1 MTIYPSLTRPAIYLW
16 RFCLLIALLSGTF
29 ELQAQGTIEDVVY
42 LKNGSILRGHL
53 TEKTKERIKIELQ
66 GGSIFVFTPQEVDSV
81 KKENALKERIRAI
94 KKDYF
99 RRDRGFRNMTELSII
114 YGTNLKNTPNNYYY
128 YNNNGDD
135 FGLSLHT
142 VNGYQ
147 AWPYLF
153 AGAGLGIDR
162 YISFK
167 QTFSPFYL
175 RLATEFL
182 KRKVTPYVF
191 GDVGYAVM
199 WKQKPAEGYA
209 YLKNKGGL
217 YASAGGGI
225 RIYTRSLA
233 SVLLSV
239 SYRRTQSETNYAYIY
254 DQGSTYHV
262 ARTYQRIA
270 FNIGVTF

>member
-1 MTIYPSLTRPAIYLW
+1 MTIYPTLTRPHIYVW
-16 RFCLLIALLSGTF
+16 RFCLVLLLFSGAKG
-29 ELQAQGTIEDVVY
+29 LVAQGTIQDVVY
-42 LKNGSILRGHL
+42 LKNGSILRGNL
-53 TEKTKERIKIELQ
+53 TERSDARIKIELQ
-66 GGSIFVFTPQEVDSV
+66 GGSVFVFTPQEVDSV
-81 KKENALKERIRAI
+81 KKENVLKERVRAI
-94 KKDYF
+94 KEEYF
-99 RRDRGFRNMTELSII
+99 RRDRGFRHITEMSII

-175 RLATEFL
+175 RLASEFL
-182 KRKVTPYVF
+182 KKKVTPYVF
-191 GDVGYAVM
+191 GDIGYAVM
-199 WKQKPAEGYA
+199 WKQKAAEGYS

-239 SYRRTQSETNYAYIY
+239 SYRRTQSETNYAYNY
-254 DQGSTYHV
+254 DTNVAYHV

>member
-1 MTIYPSLTRPAIYLW
+1 MTIYPSLTRPIIYVHRL
-16 RFCLLIALLSGTF
+16 FVGLLLTLSVQWVAG
-29 ELQAQGTIEDVVY
+29 QNSIEDVVY
-42 LKNGSILRGHL
+42 LKNGSIIRG
-53 TEKTKERIKIELQ
+53 RITDKSADKLKIELT
-66 GGSIFVFTPQEVDSV
+66 GGSIFVFTQQEIDSV
-81 KKENALKERIRAI
+81 KKEDVLKARVKAI

-99 RRDRGFRNMTELSII
+99 RRDRGFRHMTEFSII
-114 YGTNLKNTPNNYYY
+114 YGTNLKSTTNNYYY

-135 FGLSLHT
+135 FGISLHT

-153 AGAGLGIDR
+153 AGAGVGIDR

-175 RLATEFL
+175 RLASEFL
-182 KRKVTPYVF
+182 KKKVTPYVF
-191 GDVGYAVM
+191 CDVGYAVM

-239 SYRRTQSETNYAYIY
+239 SYRRTQSQTDYAYNY
-254 DQGSTYHV
+254 DSGSAYHI
-262 ARTYQRIA
+262 ARTYQRVA
-270 FNIGVTF
+270 LNIGVTF